1 MWGAIIGAVVALIST
16 LVTSNQQETANQH
29 AAQWQYD
36 AQQKLIRDQ
45 NAYNTPVEQIKRFQ
59 EAGLNPNLIYGQG
72 NPGNQSTSGTAPSMI
87 PKDFG
92 SINQALQKAGGLG
105 GDILQ
110 NELTRSQINAVN
122 ASTRQRNAQ
131 VQVNELQARV
141 LAANPLLDEE
151 GFKATIQ
158 SLKAAA
164 ELKGEDT
171 KLRRTQADVADKAS
185 GHVVAKI
192 FAEVQNLEQK
202 FRLAQLDEKL
212 KAEVLKSKEFQNA
225 ILEVQKKFMAD
236 GEVGANQIYQFI
248 TLLLTK
254 IL

>member
-16 LVTSNQQETANQH
+16 LVTSNQQETQNQH
-29 AAQWQYD
+29 AAQWQLD
-36 AQQKLIRDQ
+36 AQNQLIDKQ
-45 NAYNTPVEQIKRFQ
+45 NQYNTPEEQMKRFQ
-59 EAGLNPNLIYGQG
+59 TAGLNPNLIYGTG
-72 NPGNQSTSGTAPSMI
+72 NPGNQSTAGTAPSMI

-92 SINQALQKAGGLG
+92 AINQALSNAGGLG
-105 GDILQ
+105 ANILQ

-122 ASTRQRNAQ
+122 ATTRQRNAQ

-171 KLRRTQADVADKAS
+171 KLRRVQADVADKAS

-192 FAEVQNLEQK
+192 FNEVQNLEQK
-202 FRLAQLDEKL
+202 FRLGELDEKL